1 MRCVYLK
8 PELMNL
14 SQGARISF
22 ARQIRRMTQ
31 DELADKLGFTGEFKR
46 RGVTRY
52 ERGDRVPKE
61 ERLNE
66 IACILNVNAKC
77 LKEFDY
83 KNEEDMIY
91 MFLWLEEMYPI
102 INIDLGISEY
112 FPNRRDRKLSIF
124 INEWQ
129 LMRNKRNNREIT
141 YDEYIE
147 CKLQYEFI
155 GSDGDEKN
163 S

>member
-1 MRCVYLK
+1 
-8 PELMNL
+8 
-14 SQGARISF
+14 
-22 ARQIRRMTQ
+22 MTQ

-46 RGVTRY
+46 RSVTRY

-91 MFLWLEEMYPI
+91 MFLWLEEMYPR

-147 CKLQYEFI
+147 WKLQYKFK
-155 GSDGDEKN
+155 GSDEFEKI